1 MRLIGKV
8 AVVTGASMGIGE
20 AIAKTFA
27 EEGANVVLA
36 SREQARVEAARNRVG
51 YFERTMAMACD
62 VKQRDQIEQ
71 LLRAIL
77 EYHGHVDIWVNNA
90 GHGLLDS
97 VAEMDMQQCRAMFD
111 TNLFGAIDAMQ
122 LVIPVMQKQ
131 GKGTIINI
139 SSVAGHIAVPNMAAY
154 SATKFAMN
162 AIGKAARVEL
172 AGTGVHVVTVCPG
185 YVATDFGANA
195 IKGKDAL
202 RISAARNRIG
212 VDRAAKAVLNGYLK
226 NKREVVV
233 PWRDWILITLYRF
246 WPGFIEFFMK
256 RMRRPAEQ
264 VIAEAE
270 AHRPGS

>member
-20 AIAKTFA
+20 AIAKKCA
-27 EEGANVVLA
+27 EEGANVVLT
-36 SREQARVEAARNRVG
+36 SRDQARAEAARNRVG
-51 YFERTMAMACD
+51 YYERTMAAACD
-62 VKQRDQIEQ
+62 VKQREQIEQ
-71 LLRAIL
+71 LLRSTL
-77 EYHGHVDIWVNNA
+77 EYLGHIDIWVNNA
-90 GHGLLDS
+90 GHGLMDS
-97 VAEMDMQQCRAMFD
+97 VAEMDMQQCREMFD

-122 LVIPVMQKQ
+122 LVIPVMKKQ

-172 AGTGVHVVTVCPG
+172 AGTGVHVLTVCPG
-185 YVATDFGANA
+185 YIATDFGANA
-195 IKGKDAL
+195 VKGKDAQ
-202 RISAARNRIG
+202 RISKAARRIG
-212 VDRAAKAVLNGYLK
+212 VDRCANAVFNGYLK

-233 PWRDWILITLYRF
+233 PWSDWILINIYRF
-246 WPGFIEFFMK
+246 WPGFIEFFMR
-256 RMRRPAEQ
+256 RMRRPAEE

-270 AHRPGS
+270 ARKSSS

>member
-20 AIAKTFA
+20 AIAKKFA

-36 SREQARVEAARNRVG
+36 SREQARVEAARNRIG
-51 YFERTMAMACD
+51 CFERTMAIACD
-62 VKQRDQIEQ
+62 VKQRAEIEQ
-71 LLRAIL
+71 LLRSTL
-77 EYHGHVDIWVNNA
+77 EYFGHIDIWVNNA

-97 VAEMDMQQCRAMFD
+97 VAEMEMEQCRAMFD

-122 LVIPVMQKQ
+122 LVIPAMRKQ

-172 AGTGVHVVTVCPG
+172 AGTGVEVLTVCPG

-195 IKGKDAL
+195 VKGKDAL
-202 RISAARNRIG
+202 RISKAARRIG
-212 VDRAAKAVLNGYLK
+212 VDRAAQAVFNGYLK

-233 PWRDWILITLYRF
+233 PWSDWVFITLYRF
-246 WPGFIEFFMK
+246 WPGLIEFGMK
-256 RMRRPAEQ
+256 RMLRPAEQ

-270 AHRPGS
+270 VRKSSS